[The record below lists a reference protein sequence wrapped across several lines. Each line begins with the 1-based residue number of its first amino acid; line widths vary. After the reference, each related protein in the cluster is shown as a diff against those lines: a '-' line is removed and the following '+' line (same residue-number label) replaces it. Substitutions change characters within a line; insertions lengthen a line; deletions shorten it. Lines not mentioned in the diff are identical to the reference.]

1 VPPAPLVPMK
11 DKHALVDVLPLHD
24 AVATPAATA

>member
-1 VPPAPLVPMK
+1 VPMN

-24 AVATPAATA
+24 AVATPAATAYAIS